1 MRESYNRDLRFNK
14 IVQAFERKLV
24 KMKRFK
30 YRTVAKGVLYV
41 LVVLMVVFMGS
52 AGLWILITPFKIK
65 DFNYVLSQ
73 VLKNAGSYSTLLVGI
88 VVTTFYQV
96 YAKEREIEQE
106 DIIKISELGYYT
118 LAFKRNTDDFEE
130 EYSGD
135 KIVVEICNEK
145 D

>member
-1 MRESYNRDLRFNK
+1 
-14 IVQAFERKLV
+14 
-24 KMKRFK
+24 MKRFK

-118 LAFKRNTDDFEE
+118 LAFKRNTDDYEE